1 MVVII
6 TAYLLYTVREGCS
19 NAGGGCG
26 STIHQTKGVVLPRTN
41 MKSTDK
47 DDQTPFGRKKKKDN
61 QTHNNM
67 RTLHA
72 GVLSRKK
79 I

>member
-6 TAYLLYTVREGCS
+6 TAYLLYAVREGCS

-41 MKSTDK
+41 IKSTDK
-47 DDQTPFGRKKKKDN
+47 DDQTPFGRKKKKRQSDT
-61 QTHNNM
+61 Q
-67 RTLHA
+67 
-72 GVLSRKK
+72 
-79 I
+79 